1 MNILEIQER
10 LPWSLPYGAGFKLD
24 TTTYKDFQH
33 ALVHISKASGKLW
46 TMVED
51 AAHDRESFFPKA
63 DVEKYLADLVI
74 CAMRM
79 ANTNP
84 TGLIDLQ
91 KAVIERLESKNGVR
105 LS

>member
-10 LPWSLPYGAGFKLD
+10 LPWSLAYGSHFKD
-24 TTTYKDFQH
+24 SGTTYKDFQH
-33 ALVHISKASGKLW
+33 ALLHISKASGKLAAI
-46 TMVED
+46 VED
-51 AAHDRESFFPKA
+51 ADHEREPFFPKE

-91 KAVIERLESKNGVR
+91 QAVVHRLENKNGVK
-105 LS
+105 L

>member
-10 LPWSLPYGAGFKLD
+10 LPWSIAYGEGFKLNP
-24 TTTYKDFQH
+24 TTYKDFQH

-51 AAHDRESFFPKA
+51 ADHDRESFFPKE

-84 TGLIDLQ
+84 TGPIDLQ
-91 KAVIERLESKNGVR
+91 AAVIHRLESKNGVK
-105 LS
+105 L